1 MEPTANSPVK
11 LDTILTPSNDRFVL
25 FPIKYPEIY
34 EMYRTAQSA
43 YWVTNEIDLSK
54 DVTDWEN
61 LTDNERYFIKHIL
74 AFFSSA
80 DGIVNENLLGRFH
93 DEVQI
98 PEARAFY
105 TFQAAIESVHSET
118 YSLMIDTFIKDS
130 AEKNKLFTAMDTM
143 PAVQKKTSW
152 ALKWLTN
159 KKDSFAI
166 RLIAFAIIE
175 GIFFSGAF
183 CAIYW
188 LKQRNLMQGLTF
200 SNELISRDESLHTT
214 FAILLYSHLE
224 NKVSQEEIHE
234 IFKEAVEIEI
244 YFITKALP
252 CSLLGMNSELMIQY
266 IKFVADRLLV
276 QLGVDKLY
284 NVKNSFSFMESI
296 ALTSNQ
302 NFFEGRNSSY
312 SKASTVMTDKNGQM
326 EFDVTADF

>member
-1 MEPTANSPVK
+1 MEPVTNSTVK

-25 FPIKYPEIY
+25 FPIKYSQIY

-43 YWVTNEIDLSK
+43 YWTVEECDFSK
-54 DVTDWEN
+54 DVTDWEE
-61 LTDNERYFIKHIL
+61 LTKNERHFIKHIL
-74 AFFSSA
+74 AFFSAS

-105 TFQAAIESVHSET
+105 TFQAAMETVHNQT

-130 AEKNKLFTAMDTM
+130 TEKQHLFNAMDTI
-143 PAVQKKTSW
+143 PAVTKKTDW
-152 ALKWLTN
+152 AKRWLTN
-159 KKDSFAI
+159 KKDSFAT

-188 LKQRNLMQGLTF
+188 LKSRNLMPGLTF
-200 SNELISRDESLHTT
+200 SNELISRDESLHTE

-224 NKVSQEEIHE
+224 NKIPQGEIHK
-234 IFKEAVEIEI
+234 IFKEAVAIETE
-244 YFITKALP
+244 FIVDAVP
-252 CSLLGMNSELMIQY
+252 CSLLGMNSELMTQY
-266 IKFVADRLLV
+266 IQFVADRLLV

-284 NVKNSFSFMESI
+284 NVKNPFAFMESI
-296 ALTSNQ
+296 SLTSNG
-302 NFFEGRNSSY
+302 NFFETRISSY
-312 SKASTVMTDKNGQM
+312 SKASTVMADKTGNM
-326 EFDVTADF
+326 DFSIEADF